1 MSQEKKK
8 VKREEHVA
16 TVKKKKK
23 VRIKVRKQIT
33 CQSSLS
39 EELTPTCNDVKVNE

>member
-1 MSQEKKK
+1 MSQEKKSK
-8 VKREEHVA
+8 KGR
-16 TVKKKKK
+16 TCGYCKKKKK
-23 VRIKVRKQIT
+23 VRIKVRTQMT